1 MRQKL
6 FLALT
11 VVALCPACAT
21 MATQANLARSA
32 TTLGSHSPA
41 AVRRVFTTRVTT
53 RDTAA
58 LADRPSLEPTV
69 SGSGAW
75 GTVRI
80 VVNDDDTF
88 EYLATIYNPRGETF
102 TGAFL
107 RRGDGEDGGAV
118 LATLFS
124 DMTLRSQYIQ
134 LRGTVSVARDARA
147 GVLAEEIRERPS
159 DFAVSVHTAT
169 SSRAGAI
176 RGTIE

>member
-1 MRQKL
+1 MRQTL

-32 TTLGSHSPA
+32 TTLSSHSPA
-41 AVRRVFTTRVTT
+41 PVRRVFTTRVTSG
-53 RDTAA
+53 DAA
-58 LADRPSLEPTV
+58 HRDRPVLEPTV
-69 SGSGAW
+69 SGSVAW

-147 GVLAEEIRERPS
+147 GVLAEEIREHPR
-159 DFAVSVHTAT
+159 DFAVSVHTAN
-169 SSRAGAI
+169 SPRVGAI